1 MAFSELS
8 ADVHR
13 FAEEKCKLAPAWSPG
28 IPKAERRN
36 NGYKR

>member
-13 FAEEKCKLAPAWSPG
+13 FAEEKCKLASRLESG
-28 IPKAERRN
+28 DTEGRKKKQRL
-36 NGYKR
+36 